1 MPDIPKDVV
10 TDVKLAGDGSLVAIG
25 GKGEL
30 GRVKRGTK
38 KQMQAAMDLVMD
50 PMNGQRCF
58 VHILP
63 DGGYITRILTNPY
76 DEKGKLID
84 MGKWWET
91 GEVDGEALDAVVA
104 FARNLG

>member
-1 MPDIPKDVV
+1 MRDIPKEVV
-10 TDVKLAGDGSLVAIG
+10 TDVKLSGDGSLVAHG

-30 GRVKRGTK
+30 GKVRPDSKVK
-38 KQMQAAMDLVMD
+38 MQAAMDAVMD
-50 PMNGQRCF
+50 PLNGQRCF
-58 VHILP
+58 VHPLP
-63 DGGYITRILTNPY
+63 SGGFATLIKTNPY

-104 FARNLG
+104 FARKLG